1 MPECFLFSG
10 WQSDACIK
18 SMYALLLSESC
29 LCWKCAYTLPLSKSG
44 VANLHM
50 ICPQEDPLIVVSL
63 RIFLPTLL
71 LNKEKELVPVICPMA
86 LGFSQEA
93 LLLWISSILGF
104 LFWVFWKH
112 YVCVS
117 VCVCACMCARMRV
130 CACMCVHACV
140 RVYVCVCVFCGIF
153 WGGEGEGL
161 LFVSFV

>member
-1 MPECFLFSG
+1 MRLCQNVFCLVDDNQMPVLKVYVCPASLR
-10 WQSDACIK
+10 I
-18 SMYALLLSESC
+18 LPVL
-29 LCWKCAYTLPLSKSG
+29 KCAYTLPLSKSG

-104 LFWVFWKH
+104 LFWVF
-112 YVCVS
+112 
-117 VCVCACMCARMRV
+117 
-130 CACMCVHACV
+130 
-140 RVYVCVCVFCGIF
+140 
-153 WGGEGEGL
+153 
-161 LFVSFV
+161 